1 MLGVEHTV
9 IESVDLEPDGRD
21 GEVLVA
27 RVRPKAGVARRCSRC
42 GRRCPGYDTSPAP
55 RRRRGLDFGTTQV
68 FLQATTPSGG
78 VPGAWGGG
86 RGGAVGAAGVAVH
99 RSVRGQCGVAGV
111 SRHAQRGSDLVAG
124 GVAQRVRH
132 RGLGGRGPGR
142 ADRPPRGAAPDR
154 DRRDLLPLC
163 G

>member
-68 FLQATTPSGG
+68 FLQATRSTPRLTAR
-78 VPGAWGGG
+78 P
-86 RGGAVGAAGVAVH
+86 
-99 RSVRGQCGVAGV
+99 
-111 SRHAQRGSDLVAG
+111 
-124 GVAQRVRH
+124 
-132 RGLGGRGPGR
+132 GPGCRPLQVRR
-142 ADRPPRGAAPDR
+142 AR
-154 DRRDLLPLC
+154 D